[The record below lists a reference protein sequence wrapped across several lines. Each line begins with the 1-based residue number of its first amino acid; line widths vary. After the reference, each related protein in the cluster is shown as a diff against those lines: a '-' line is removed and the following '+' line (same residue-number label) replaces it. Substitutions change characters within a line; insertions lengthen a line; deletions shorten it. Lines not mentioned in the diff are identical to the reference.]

1 MRGRVLIVVV
11 WIALGI
17 PVALLLAFL
26 GVPLEFAVAWILV
39 FAAALLIARQN
50 FLDESGPWPP
60 APPDIPRRGSDVSRL
75 AWSIDSRTG
84 AVGPS
89 LRQRI
94 TAIADRRLRA
104 YGVRLDT
111 AEASAV
117 DAVLGPG
124 AHAALTGPVLR
135 RAELERLLQA
145 LEHDPVPSTLER
157 P

>member
-60 APPDIPRRGSDVSRL
+60 APPDVPRRGSDVSRL

-117 DAVLGPG
+117 DAVLAQLGERP
-124 AHAALTGPVLR
+124 AQARDNADPD
-135 RAELERLLQA
+135 RLLPCRLRQPQSA
-145 LEHDPVPSTLER
+145 GAA
-157 P
+157 